1 MNVKKALLYLF
12 LMFLFFIKIEAQTI
26 SQIFRDDFNNNK
38 NKWTQNEFSK
48 IKNGVLN
55 GTCGSDYLFRMFY
68 KQIEFNSKKDY
79 YIETRI
85 KETSGSDNGSYGI
98 VWGTSSWENSLLF
111 EISSNG
117 TFRIYGYKNGEKF
130 KIKNDAWGSGNTSI
144 KKGIIKPK
152 QSYNKLAIKKQ
163 ANNLYFYI
171 NGTKVHT
178 TSAYPFSGYYTGVIA
193 GQSSKI
199 AADYLLI
206 KAEKQ
211 SINLISNGISKFSKK
226 NMGLSVNSP
235 YSEIAPVIAP
245 DGKTLWIARANHPLN
260 TKPISKYDIWYSTKN
275 SSGVWSKMNKAKK
288 PLNNSGD
295 NVVISV
301 TPDNNTLFLE
311 TLYNSDGSFKSDQGI
326 SVSYRTKNGWS
337 VPKKVN
343 IKNYYNKNIYESF
356 AFAGNRS
363 VLVMSVERN
372 DSYGDKDMYVSFI
385 KPDGSYS
392 EPKNM
397 GNVLNSYLGEGTP
410 YIAPDN
416 KTLYFY
422 SFTEAGYGDADIFVS
437 KRLDN
442 SWTKWST
449 PQNLGKKI
457 NSNQWDVY
465 YTVAAK
471 GDYAYLV
478 SSKTSFG
485 NEDIF
490 TIKLRDEEKPD
501 PVVLVYGKV
510 YNNKTKKPVSA
521 SVVYENNKTGKI
533 VGRARSN
540 PKTGEYKIVLPYG
553 VKYNIRASKDGYFAM
568 NETINL
574 KAVKIYKEVK
584 KNLLMSPLIK
594 EEAILLK
601 DVNFYSTKA
610 TLLPKSYP
618 EINRLIKIMKNNPA
632 IVIELHGH
640 TEQKVG
646 YEKQLLKL
654 SEKRADA
661 VKKYMILKG
670 ISLERIKK
678 KAFGGTEPIAGNDT
692 EEGRKKNRRVEFKI
706 LQK

>member
-1 MNVKKALLYLF
+1 MSLKKTISTLVLISIYLNV
-12 LMFLFFIKIEAQTI
+12 EAQTI
-26 SQIFRDDFNNNK
+26 AQVFRDDFNNNN
-38 NKWTQNEFSK
+38 NKWEQNDFSK

-55 GTCGSDYLFRMFY
+55 GRCESDYLFRVFY
-68 KQIEFNSKKDY
+68 KQIEFNPKKDY

-85 KETSGSDNGSYGI
+85 KETSSTVDYSYGI
-98 VWGTSSWENSLLF
+98 IWGASSWKNSLIF
-111 EISSNG
+111 EIASNE
-117 TFRIYGYKNGEKF
+117 TYKIYGYKNGKSF
-130 KIKNDAWGSGNTSI
+130 KIRNDTWGSGNTGL
-144 KKGIIKPK
+144 KQGVIKPK
-152 QSYNKLAIKKQ
+152 YSYNKLAIKKLG
-163 ANNLYFYI
+163 NNLYFYI

-178 TSAYPFSGYYTGVIA
+178 TSSYPFSGFYTGLIV
-193 GQSSKI
+193 GQNSKI
-199 AADYLLI
+199 EVDYLLV
-206 KAEKQ
+206 KAEKKK
-211 SINLISNGISKFSKK
+211 INLVTKGISKFSKK
-226 NMGLSVNSP
+226 NMGLNINSP

-260 TKPISKYDIWYSTKN
+260 TKPINKYDIWYSNKN
-275 SSGVWSKMNKAKK
+275 SSGIWSKMKKAAK

-343 IKNYYNKNIYESF
+343 VKNYYNKNIYESF

-385 KPDGSYS
+385 QPDGSYS

-437 KRLDN
+437 KRLDD

-449 PQNLGKKI
+449 PKNLGKKI

-490 TIKLRDEEKPD
+490 KIKLRDEEKPD

-510 YNNKTKKPVSA
+510 YNNKTKKPIST
-521 SVVYENNKTGKI
+521 SVIYEDNKTGKI
-533 VGRARSN
+533 VGQARSN

-553 VKYNIRASKDGYFAM
+553 VKYNIRANKDGYFAM

-574 KAVKIYKEVK
+574 KSVKVYKEVK
-584 KNLLMSPLIK
+584 KNLLMSPLNK
-594 EEAILLK
+594 EEPILLK

-610 TLLPKSYP
+610 VLLPKSYP
-618 EINRLIKIMKNNPA
+618 EINRLIKIMKKNTS

-640 TEQKVG
+640 TEQKAG

-654 SEKRADA
+654 SEKRAAA
-661 VKKYMILKG
+661 VKKYMIIKG
-670 ISLERIKK
+670 IDTKRIKT
-678 KAFGGTEPIAGNDT
+678 KAFGGTKPIAKNENED
-692 EEGRKKNRRVEFKI
+692 GRRKNRRVEFKI